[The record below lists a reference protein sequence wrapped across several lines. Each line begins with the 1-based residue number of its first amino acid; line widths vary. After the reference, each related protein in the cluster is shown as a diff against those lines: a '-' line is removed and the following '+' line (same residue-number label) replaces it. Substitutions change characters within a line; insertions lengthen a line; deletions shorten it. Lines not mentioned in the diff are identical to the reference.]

1 MAESAETSALLGGF
15 DANQRRLLGSAWR
28 GTLRLRAISI
38 REQFS
43 ALSPSNFRALRAD
56 QFRPA
61 AQQQEL
67 ETREQV
73 SAHSPVE

>member
-1 MAESAETSALLGGF
+1 LAEGAETSAPLGGF
-15 DANQRRLLGSAWR
+15 DANQRLLGSAWR